1 MSKLIKSIQADV
13 TNNYRVKPSRY
24 ITSEINMSP
33 VEYMNGRIAKAK
45 QVDIRVKIGASAW
58 IEDIP
63 TKVPVDTYTEAVY
76 DMKRGIIEEVFGE
89 FRPLIIEMR
98 TALYDEDTGRLR
110 TLLAELE
117 QQMFTVE

>member
-33 VEYMNGRIAKAK
+33 VEYMTGQIAK
-45 QVDIRVKIGASAW
+45 QVEIRVKIGASAW
-58 IEDIP
+58 IEDIS
-63 TKVPVDTYTEAVY
+63 TKVPVDTYAEAVY